1 VLPDELQKI
10 VTYAARVAMI
20 YNDTIWLA
28 EEMDAY
34 EIIAAN
40 LEVNVLSDEAR
51 AAFAEKVQPVW
62 QYYLDEGTFS
72 QELLDSVLA
81 YVGG

>member
-1 VLPDELQKI
+1 
-10 VTYAARVAMI
+10 MI

-34 EIIAAN
+34 EIVAAD
-40 LEVNVLSDEAR
+40 LQVNELTEAAR
-51 AAFAEKVQPVW
+51 AAFVEKVQPVW

-72 QELLDSVLA
+72 QDLLDSVL
-81 YVGG
+81 GFIGE